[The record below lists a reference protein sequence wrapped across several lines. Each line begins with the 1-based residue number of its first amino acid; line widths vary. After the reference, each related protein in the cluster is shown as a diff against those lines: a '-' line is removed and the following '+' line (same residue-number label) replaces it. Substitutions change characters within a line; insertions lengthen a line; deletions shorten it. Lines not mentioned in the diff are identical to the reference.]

1 MSDKLNSP
9 GVKVLFPEPVQPPP
23 KPKEEPALG
32 KRIVP
37 TGEYT
42 LISITIIGNENVL
55 ENTTHE
61 YRLSGEYSTPEGTT
75 IVVEIH
81 DDIIWEVI
89 TADITY
95 NIIDGMLYVNVGY
108 GDIPPKEIEIKATVN
123 GLTDNHFILVSPIIE
138 DIILSEIP
146 DYRVECINWVTVN
159 VPYTGNPSWH
169 TFDLECINGDE
180 TEIAIVPINENT
192 FTITILDQTKSY
204 DFEFIVD
211 IDSPTETF
219 TEFAIHNLIN
229 CTVTGNIFFNIG
241 DTNQLIATKV
251 FSDGYE
257 ENFTTDPDYTWMLS
271 DSNSAFIDN
280 GDGNYTCVDGK
291 EIDPYTATVSLL
303 HIYECIYVGTTL
315 YASALPIN
323 LIGVGDDQII
333 ICEPIVYLIANITGP
348 TDGHTFEWVQIDFND
363 EVILNSSNYYTS
375 EYTHDGLPHTF
386 RYYIDRGQPNE
397 QFMDVDIIT
406 LSTISIAGD
415 TIANEGNTYNYAL
428 NIVLTDGNSLAMI
441 EGDVIWSIISMPSP
455 VNATID
461 MYTGQLQIIEGGIP
475 FDTLTIQATYKS
487 GCRVET
493 YNINAVGNPI
503 TLINN
508 GDNIQQV
515 LCTAFIY
522 MEAIVSGD
530 VSGHT
535 FEWVQVSGT
544 FTTLEYVTP
553 LKTFYTNDGTSK
565 IFRLYVDRGTAVEQ
579 YSTFIINTKPT
590 SYISTPADT
599 STAYALYEPY
609 GHPSYSIIDYYDDPT
624 SSGKA
629 TYDYEHPVLV
639 WTSPTFNKPVK
650 SYMVQ
655 ELTGSGWVT
664 TAVYD
669 NNIQYHFVDIGK
681 TYRLQ
686 TTYTISDKYI
696 TAPDF
701 TYNGNGI
708 SVVADRNRP
717 EAIDIVNITTGSASS
732 YVINISFITR
742 TILSLTGS
750 DTIEYSTTVSDAY
763 VVNASFIS
771 RTKNEL
777 SGTSTTNAI
786 LESSSSYTS
795 NVSVYLVGG
804 IIIGG

>member
-89 TADITY
+89 TAGIAY
-95 NIIDGMLYVNVGY
+95 NIIDGMLYVDVGN
-108 GDIPPKEIEIKATVN
+108 GNIPPKEIEIKATVTD
-123 GLTDNHFILVSPIIE
+123 LSDNHFILVSPIIE

-192 FTITILDQTKSY
+192 FTITILDQSKSY

-211 IDSPTETF
+211 INSPTETF
-219 TEFAIHNLIN
+219 IEFAIHNLLE
-229 CTVTGNIFFNIG
+229 CTITGDIFFNIG

-257 ENFTTDPDYTWMLS
+257 ENFTTDPDYTWMIS

-280 GDGNYTCVDGK
+280 GDGNYTCIDGK
-291 EIDPYTATVSLL
+291 EINPYTAAVSLL
-303 HIYECIYVGTTL
+303 HIYECIYVGTTI

-363 EVILNSSNYYTS
+363 EVILTSTNYYTA

-386 RYYIDRGQPNE
+386 RYYVDRGQPNE
-397 QFMDVDIIT
+397 QFMDVDIVT
-406 LSTISIAGD
+406 LATIDISGE
-415 TIANEGNTYNYAL
+415 TVTNEGNTYNYAL
-428 NIVLTDGNSLAMI
+428 NIVLTNGNNLPLI
-441 EGDVIWSIISMPSP
+441 EADVIWSIISMPSP
-455 VNATID
+455 INATID
-461 MYTGQLQIIEGGIP
+461 MYTGQLHIIEGGIP

-530 VSGHT
+530 MSGHT
-535 FEWVQVSGT
+535 FEWVQISGSL
-544 FTTLEYVTP
+544 TTLEYVTP

-565 IFRLYVDRGTAVEQ
+565 IFRFYVDRGTAVEQ

-590 SYISTPADT
+590 SYISTPSDAGSSYT
-599 STAYALYEPY
+599 LYEPY
-609 GHPSYSIIDYYDDPT
+609 GHSVYSIIDYYDDPT
-624 SSGKA
+624 SAGKA
-629 TYDYEHPVLV
+629 TYDYDHPVLV
-639 WTSPTFNKPVK
+639 WTSPAFNKPVK
-650 SYMVQ
+650 NYIVQ
-655 ELTGSGWVT
+655 ELTGSGWIT
-664 TAVYD
+664 IATYD
-669 NNIQYHFVDIGK
+669 NNTQYHFVDIGK

-686 TTYTISDKYI
+686 TAYTISDKYI

-701 TYNGNGI
+701 TFNGAAI
-708 SVVADRNRP
+708 SVTADRNRP
-717 EAIDIVNITTGSASS
+717 EAIDIMNVTADIASGYIVNA
-732 YVINISFITR
+732 SFITR
-742 TILSLTGS
+742 TILSLSGN
-750 DTIEYSTTVSDAY
+750 DVIECTSS
-763 VVNASFIS
+763 IS
-771 RTKNEL
+771 ETY
-777 SGTSTTNAI
+777 TTNASYI
-786 LESSSSYTS
+786 TRTKLELTGLSTIDATIGIGGAYTT